1 MVYKNDHNKGGDGGY
16 EVDKIGKVIH
26 ARIMVDIVDSKW
38 KDINGVRYGMR
49 HFLQPLNIILILI
62 STV

>member
-1 MVYKNDHNKGGDGGY
+1 MVYKNDHNKGGDRGY

-38 KDINGVRYGMR
+38 KDINGGIYEMR
-49 HFLQPLNIILILI
+49 HFLQPLNNIFILI

>member
-1 MVYKNDHNKGGDGGY
+1 MVYKNDHNKGGYGGY

-38 KDINGVRYGMR
+38 KEKTSMLWDMEWDI
-49 HFLQPLNIILILI
+49 F
-62 STV
+62 

>member
-38 KDINGVRYGMR
+38 KDINGGR
-49 HFLQPLNIILILI
+49 HFLQPLNNIFILI